1 MMGKV
6 LWHMMMSLDGFIAG
20 PNDDM
25 QWAFGVDGGPSQTIE
40 EVLRSTGALLV
51 GRRTQDVED
60 RLQPGFYG
68 GAFRGP
74 FFVLRHD
81 PPSEP
86 PVVKGV
92 TGQFIDLGIEEAVR
106 LAKAAA
112 EGGDVVVLG
121 ANVARQCLE
130 GGLLDEIIVHVAP
143 VLVGDGVRLFERAG
157 GAAVKLMPIYSADEG
172 GMTVLRYALGQVSP
186 EQG

>member
-6 LWHMMMSLDGFIAG
+6 LWHTMMSLDGFIAG
-20 PNDDM
+20 RNDDM
-25 QWAFGVDGGPSQTIE
+25 QWAFGVDGGPSRTIE

-51 GRRTQDVED
+51 GRWTQDVED

-92 TGQFIDLGIEEAVR
+92 TGQFIDVPIQKAVAVAKEA
-106 LAKAAA
+106 A
-112 EGGDVVVLG
+112 GGADVVVLG
-121 ANVARQCLE
+121 ANVARQILE
-130 GGLLDEIIVHVAP
+130 AGPLRRNHLHGAP
-143 VLVGDGVRLFERAG
+143 GPPRA
-157 GAAVKLMPIYSADEG
+157 
-172 GMTVLRYALGQVSP
+172 
-186 EQG
+186 

>member
-1 MMGKV
+1 MGKV
-6 LWHMMMSLDGFIAG
+6 LWHTMMSLDGFIAG

-25 QWAFGVDGGPSQTIE
+25 DWVFGLDGGDGQTAD
-40 EVLRSTGALLV
+40 EVVRSTGALLV

-81 PPSEP
+81 PPPEA

-92 TGQFIDLGIEEAVR
+92 TGQFIDVGIEEAVR

-112 EGGDVVVLG
+112 IAGDVVVLG

-130 GGLLDEIIVHVAP
+130 ARLLD
-143 VLVGDGVRLFERAG
+143 
-157 GAAVKLMPIYSADEG
+157 
-172 GMTVLRYALGQVSP
+172 
-186 EQG
+186 

>member
-6 LWHMMMSLDGFIAG
+6 LWHTMMSLDGFIAG

-81 PPSEP
+81 PPYQP

-92 TGQFIDLGIEEAVR
+92 TGQFIDVPIQKAVAVAKEA
-106 LAKAAA
+106 A
-112 EGGDVVVLG
+112 GGADVVVLG
-121 ANVARQCLE
+121 ATGARPIRE
-130 GGLLDEIIVHVAP
+130 AGLPDEIIV
-143 VLVGDGVRLFERAG
+143 
-157 GAAVKLMPIYSADEG
+157 
-172 GMTVLRYALGQVSP
+172 
-186 EQG
+186 

>member
-1 MMGKV
+1 MGKL
-6 LWHMMMSLDGFIAG
+6 LWHTMMSLDGFIAG
-20 PNDDM
+20 PDDDM
-25 QWAFGVDGGPSQTIE
+25 DWAFGVDGGDGGTVAEILQ
-40 EVLRSTGALLV
+40 STGALLV

-81 PPSEP
+81 PPSAP

-92 TGQFIDLGIEEAVR
+92 TGQFLSVGIEEAVR
-106 LAKAAA
+106 VAKAAA

-130 GGLLDEIIVHVAP
+130 GGLLDEIIVHVAQA
-143 VLVGDGVRLFERAG
+143 LVGAGVRLFERRG
-157 GAAVKLMPIYSADEG
+157 PAVKLEPISSVKEG
-172 GMTVLRYALGQVSP
+172 QITVLRYSVGP
-186 EQG
+186 IERT

>member
-1 MMGKV
+1 MGKV
-6 LWHMMMSLDGFIAG
+6 LWQTMMSLDGFIAG

-25 QWAFGVDGGPSQTIE
+25 QWVFGVEGGPSRTIE
-40 EVLRSTGALLV
+40 QVLRSTGALLV

-60 RLQPGFYG
+60 RLQRGFYG

-86 PVVKGV
+86 PVVKGI
-92 TGQFIDLGIEEAVR
+92 TGRFIDVNIEEAVR
-106 LAKAAA
+106 LAKASAGD
-112 EGGDVVVLG
+112 GGVLVLG

-130 GGLLDEIIVHVAP
+130 AGLLDEIIVHVAP
-143 VLVGDGVRLFERAG
+143 VLVGDGVRLFARAG
-157 GAAVKLMPIYSADEG
+157 GAAVKLTPVSSAAEG
-172 GMTVLRYALGQVSP
+172 GMTVVRYSLGQDSTADR
-186 EQG
+186 

>member
-1 MMGKV
+1 
-6 LWHMMMSLDGFIAG
+6 
-20 PNDDM
+20 M
-25 QWAFGVDGGPSQTIE
+25 QWAFGVDGGPSRTIE

-60 RLQPGFYG
+60 RLRPGFYG

-81 PPSEP
+81 PPSDP

-92 TGQFIDLGIEEAVR
+92 TGQFIDVGMEEAVR
-106 LAKAAA
+106 LVQAAA
-112 EGGDVVVLG
+112 DGGDAVVLG

-130 GGLLDEIIVHVAP
+130 AGLLDEIIVHIAP
-143 VLVGDGVRLFERAG
+143 VLVGDGVHLFERAA
-157 GAAVKLMPIYSADEG
+157 GAAVKLTPIYSADEG
-172 GMTVLRYALGQVSP
+172 GMTVLRYSLRQVSP
-186 EQG
+186 EG